1 MESRYLEARIKK
13 LNNEI
18 ISEWNNLKMWRC
30 ENLEIWEYK
39 NEIITECIQE
49 TRCRKKNDE

>member
-1 MESRYLEARIKK
+1 MG
-13 LNNEI
+13 
-18 ISEWNNLKMWRC
+18 NLKMWRC